1 MLSGFPFCV
10 ERLLSRHG
18 TTKCAVANVYWPRII
33 LCYRLIDSSNIDRWP
48 NNAGRMTRQRT
59 RMTRRSSP
67 PSRGQADRVGPAVHR
82 RNGVPPSIQART
94 DRHRACRGLH
104 RGALLAEAIMRCAQ
118 ATVYDNSGSKG
129 PRIVAAMT
137 EGFRRRLP
145 RLAGLDTGAA
155 SRALADA
162 IDRRSSNTKAD
173 TGEGADDDAKNPV
186 RPSTLR

>member
-33 LCYRLIDSSNIDRWP
+33 LCYRLIDYSNVDRWP

-137 EGFRRRLP
+137 EGFVVDSPTGRTGHRRRFP
-145 RLAGLDTGAA
+145 RVG
-155 SRALADA
+155 RCH
-162 IDRRSSNTKAD
+162 RS
-173 TGEGADDDAKNPV
+173 PV
-186 RPSTLR
+186 IQHQSWHRGRCR

>member
-1 MLSGFPFCV
+1 VRRKFGQAARNRRGTSRPRQHSRILWLLSGFPFCV

-33 LCYRLIDSSNIDRWP
+33 LCYRLIDSSNVDRWP

-94 DRHRACRGLH
+94 DRHRASRGLH

-129 PRIVAAMT
+129 PASWLDDRRI
-137 EGFRRRLP
+137 GRRLP
-145 RLAGLDTGAA
+145 DWPDWT
-155 SRALADA
+155 
-162 IDRRSSNTKAD
+162 
-173 TGEGADDDAKNPV
+173 P
-186 RPSTLR
+186 

>member
-1 MLSGFPFCV
+1 LLSGFPFCV

-104 RGALLAEAIMRCAQ
+104 RGALVAEAIMRCAQ
-118 ATVYDNSGSKG
+118 ATVYDKQRQQRPPHRGCDDR
-129 PRIVAAMT
+129 RI
-137 EGFRRRLP
+137 RRRLP
-145 RLAGLDTGAA
+145 DRHILPRQGARRR
-155 SRALADA
+155 SP
-162 IDRRSSNTKAD
+162 DRRRHL
-173 TGEGADDDAKNPV
+173 GE
-186 RPSTLR
+186 